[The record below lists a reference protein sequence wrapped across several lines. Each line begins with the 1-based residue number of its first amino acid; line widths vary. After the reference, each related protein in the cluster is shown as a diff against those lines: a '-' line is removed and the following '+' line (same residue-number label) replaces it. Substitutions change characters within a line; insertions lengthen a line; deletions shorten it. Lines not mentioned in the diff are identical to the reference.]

1 MLDTKRLIAEVAVRN
16 GIRIDEKDPAF
27 CLITLSELVLE
38 EATKKVAEDIRLAA
52 GDFERAAEK
61 VQTCAGIILA
71 QQINEVLA
79 TARQRFENEI
89 QAASTQTKDRFMAV
103 HQFQMKLTTHWIAT
117 GLVAAVMV
125 LGVGIL
131 IGLALH

>member
-1 MLDTKRLIAEVAVRN
+1 MVDTKRLISEVAIKN
-16 GIRIDEKDPAF
+16 GIR
-27 CLITLSELVLE
+27 LSEQDPVLCLVTVGEIVLE
-38 EATKKVAEDIRLAA
+38 EAAKRISEDIRLAA
-52 GDFERAAEK
+52 GDFERAAER

-79 TARQRFENEI
+79 MARQRFENEI
-89 QAASTQTKDRFMAV
+89 QAAATQTKDRFMAV

-117 GLVAAVMV
+117 GLVAAVVV
-125 LGVGIL
+125 LGIGIL